1 MDLVEKCPGRYCGK
15 LNFSIGGLN
24 ECTSCPSGYR
34 TNVSKYCMP
43 CNESLQLYDW
53 LYLGF
58 MAILP
63 LALHWLYIFSVCQH
77 KSKLAVMHILSAP
90 CELCFAGIVSLLL
103 FSPAG
108 TLDLD
113 SCTVRQLSDWYTIF
127 FNPKIKY
134 TTTLHCAQEAVYPL
148 YSIVFVCYLFSLSL
162 SIILRP
168 IWTYKCVGK
177 GAERKLST
185 KVTYAALYFYPTLML
200 IHAIA
205 AGLLFSVIT
214 STMAADRSLMYS
226 NFTQNSSDSY
236 DATLTQDTEMWYQC
250 NLKVILYTSHY
261 RQNHFYVCRTYTWF
275 AKDT

>member
-77 KSKLAVMHILSAP
+77 K
-90 CELCFAGIVSLLL
+90 
-103 FSPAG
+103 
-108 TLDLD
+108 
-113 SCTVRQLSDWYTIF
+113 R
-127 FNPKIKY
+127 
-134 TTTLHCAQEAVYPL
+134 

-205 AGLLFSVIT
+205 AGLLYYSFEYLLILASMIAMVIYCIKRDLLNVRDIFNERKILQHT
-214 STMAADRSLMYS
+214 FIFFCHLLLLSYAIIATGTFFAMNISQILPYLSATPIPLAFFFLTVQ
-226 NFTQNSSDSY
+226 FTDPNTV
-236 DATLTQDTEMWYQC
+236 ALETTNREL
-250 NLKVILYTSHY
+250 
-261 RQNHFYVCRTYTWF
+261 
-275 AKDT
+275 

>member
-1 MDLVEKCPGRYCGK
+1 
-15 LNFSIGGLN
+15 
-24 ECTSCPSGYR
+24 
-34 TNVSKYCMP
+34 MP

-205 AGLLFSVIT
+205 AGLLYYSFEYLLILASMIAMVIYCIKRDLLNVRDIFNERKILQHT
-214 STMAADRSLMYS
+214 FIFFCHLLLLSYAIIATGTFFAMNISQILPYLSATPIPLAFFFLTVQ
-226 NFTQNSSDSY
+226 FTDPNTV
-236 DATLTQDTEMWYQC
+236 ALETTNREL
-250 NLKVILYTSHY
+250 
-261 RQNHFYVCRTYTWF
+261 
-275 AKDT
+275 